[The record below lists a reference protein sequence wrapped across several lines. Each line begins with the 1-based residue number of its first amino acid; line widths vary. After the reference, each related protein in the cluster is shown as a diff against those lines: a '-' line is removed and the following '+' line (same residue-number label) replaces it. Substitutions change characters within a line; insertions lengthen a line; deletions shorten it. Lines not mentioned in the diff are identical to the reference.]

1 MEKPAKPRVVLDTNV
16 LVSFL
21 LTPHGQA
28 SAVVAAG
35 LEGSD
40 YQVVTC
46 PAILEEVRRVC
57 AYPKIARRYG
67 ISESETEALIALL
80 KCEAIVTPGLLQVS
94 GCEDPA
100 DDRVLACAV
109 EGQARFIVTGD
120 HHLLALGEYRGI
132 RICHPAEALR
142 LLSLE

>member
-1 MEKPAKPRVVLDTNV
+1 MKKPAKPRVVLDTNV

-21 LTPHGQA
+21 ITPHGRA

-35 LEGSD
+35 LEGSR

-46 PAILEEVRRVC
+46 SAILEEVRRVC

-67 ISESETEALIALL
+67 ISEVEAEALIALL
-80 KCEAIVTPGLLQVS
+80 KCEAVVTPGLLQVS

-100 DDRVLACAV
+100 DDCVLACAL
-109 EGQARFIVTGD
+109 EGQARYIVTGD
-120 HHLLALGEYRGI
+120 PHLLVLREYQGV
-132 RICHPAEALR
+132 RICSPAEALE
-142 LLSLE
+142 LLS